1 MNTLYSDTTPEAEA
15 LQIELIRQMP
25 PWKKMAVVESL
36 NATVKALALSEIRR
50 RHPDATPAQIRRL
63 WAERALGAELAQK
76 VYGDA
81 G

>member
-63 WAERALGAELAQK
+63 
-76 VYGDA
+76 
-81 G
+81 